1 MLCYS
6 WDKLDYISRNKIGIE
21 ESMDIQN
28 LLCRILVDEVD
39 ILIKKG
45 IKKNYK
51 ELNESSSVV
60 KGKINFKESIKY
72 KSTKQ
77 CKVNHSYDEL
87 NENIIINIV
96 KKQL

>member
-6 WDKLDYISRNKIGIE
+6 WDKLDYINRNKIGIE

-28 LLCRILVDEVD
+28 LLCRILDDEVD

-51 ELNESSSVV
+51 E
-60 KGKINFKESIKY
+60 
-72 KSTKQ
+72 
-77 CKVNHSYDEL
+77 
-87 NENIIINIV
+87 
-96 KKQL
+96 

>member
-1 MLCYS
+1 MKELNSIPIENIYYMLCYS

-60 KGKINFKESIKY
+60 K
-72 KSTKQ
+72 
-77 CKVNHSYDEL
+77 
-87 NENIIINIV
+87 
-96 KKQL
+96 

>member
-1 MLCYS
+1 MKELNSIPIENIYYMLCYS
-6 WDKLDYISRNKIGIE
+6 WDKLDYINRNKIGIE

-51 ELNESSSVV
+51 ELSESSSVV
-60 KGKINFKESIKY
+60 KGKINFKEIGRAS
-72 KSTKQ
+72 
-77 CKVNHSYDEL
+77 CRERV
-87 NENIIINIV
+87 
-96 KKQL
+96 

>member
-51 ELNESSSVV
+51 ELKHDGCHVHTRRRWGSSS
-60 KGKINFKESIKY
+60 GR
-72 KSTKQ
+72 
-77 CKVNHSYDEL
+77 CR
-87 NENIIINIV
+87 
-96 KKQL
+96 

>member
-60 KGKINFKESIKY
+60 KGKINFKESIK
-72 KSTKQ
+72 
-77 CKVNHSYDEL
+77 
-87 NENIIINIV
+87 
-96 KKQL
+96 

>member
-6 WDKLDYISRNKIGIE
+6 WDKLDYISRNKIGIK
-21 ESMDIQN
+21 ESKDIQN

-51 ELNESSSVV
+51 ELNESSSLV
-60 KGKINFKESIKY
+60 KGKINFK
-72 KSTKQ
+72 
-77 CKVNHSYDEL
+77 
-87 NENIIINIV
+87 
-96 KKQL
+96 